1 MFSGGI
7 KFGTRKFKSMRKIN
21 YSFLIVTILSLA
33 SYSQAEAQAI
43 LSNDGGV
50 IYINKNQSASSEL
63 EGKRGGY
70 FGSHALGD
78 TIQLVYDKFLK
89 LYVKYESEG
98 GAYATEKKVIYK
110 EEIYKSVTKLN
121 KHLTKLAKK
130 GDIPESEAKTR
141 LGNVINSAINI
152 RFYET
157 SGFEDMLKVTRDL
170 ELQEKY
176 FNQIRIIGGN

>member
-1 MFSGGI
+1 M
-7 KFGTRKFKSMRKIN
+7 KKTN
-21 YSFLIVTILSLA
+21 YSILIVTILCLA
-33 SYSQAEAQAI
+33 TFSQAKGQAMV
-43 LSNDGGV
+43 SNDGGV
-50 IYINKNQSASSEL
+50 IYINKNQSISDDL

-121 KHLTKLAKK
+121 KHITKLAKK
-130 GDIPESEAKTR
+130 GEIPEKEAKTR
-141 LGNVINSAINI
+141 LGNIINSAINI

-157 SGFEDMLKVTRDL
+157 TGFEDLLKVTRDL

-176 FNQIRIIGGN
+176 FNQIKIIGGN